1 LGFWSVSKNMNL
13 YEKIRFRLSTFSYQL
28 FQCKTFEIDF
38 YANKLYFRVKLWFR
52 SRESKSTFSFR
63 NKIGRKIF
71 KMSKSRNSSRN
82 SGRESSRS
90 NRSHR
95 SRSTSR
101 TPSAASRSNSRSPS
115 RANEE
120 LTRELDDAG
129 ERLNST
135 FWQTFPIHNFKTN
148 KAEITNNST
157 VPLSSYNQSKV
168 RNILLKHFSFIW
180 IQNLRNSWGW
190 N

>member
-1 LGFWSVSKNMNL
+1 MTL
-13 YEKIRFRLSTFSYQL
+13 YEKIRFLISTFDFLLSVIPMQNL
-28 FQCKTFEIDF
+28 RNRFLCKQTLLSSQVVISFTRKQVHF
-38 YANKLYFRVKLWFR
+38 
-52 SRESKSTFSFR
+52 FSFR
-63 NKIGRKIF
+63 NKIGRTIF
-71 KMSKSRNSSRN
+71 IMSKSRNSSRN

-101 TPSAASRSNSRSPS
+101 TPSAASRSTSRSPS
-115 RANEE
+115 RANDE

-129 ERLNST
+129 KRLNST